1 MNITITKPDWGIK
14 GGFEL
19 VIGRIVA
26 MLEDAGHRVVVAT
39 VPGVDSGRTIRGVA
53 VSDEHWARAGE
64 FFTYASLL
72 ERFERINVADADL
85 VITTQPGS
93 WAVDHPRKLAVFY
106 HHQRVAYDLEAPYI
120 EAGLGD
126 PEVHTSASELIR
138 QLDTP
143 HLGTISHFLVP
154 SETVAG
160 RLETFNNVDRS
171 RMSKFLAGPHHVAAG
186 PSNVFSDVLCV
197 SRSEFTKRT
206 ELFAAAAFEGFGASA
221 RLVGT
226 GGRLPFVRRY
236 VADLMADVPREPEP
250 WNAPAGT
257 SQESRQVADGPVCIS
272 GWLDDAQVA
281 DAYRSAAV
289 IVAPAHN
296 EDYGLTLLEGM
307 SYGKPVVVCSD
318 GGGLVEMVDD
328 GTTGVVTEPN
338 PAAIAEA
345 VRQLMSD
352 LPATREMGSAALRSA
367 ERYTWQ
373 RAASQLLD
381 GIERVMSC

>member
-1 MNITITKPDWGIK
+1 
-14 GGFEL
+14 
-19 VIGRIVA
+19 
-26 MLEDAGHRVVVAT
+26 
-39 VPGVDSGRTIRGVA
+39 
-53 VSDEHWARAGE
+53 
-64 FFTYASLL
+64 
-72 ERFERINVADADL
+72 
-85 VITTQPGS
+85 
-93 WAVDHPRKLAVFY
+93 
-106 HHQRVAYDLEAPYI
+106 
-120 EAGLGD
+120 
-126 PEVHTSASELIR
+126 
-138 QLDTP
+138 
-143 HLGTISHFLVP
+143 
-154 SETVAG
+154 
-160 RLETFNNVDRS
+160 
-171 RMSKFLAGPHHVAAG
+171 MSKFLAGPHHVAAG